1 MASKRLKDFRA
12 STAVG
17 RRHRTLLRQRT
28 NRISSAAMAP
38 HVLVT
43 GGAGFIGSHLVDA
56 YLARGWRV
64 SIVDDL
70 STGDRRNVDPRAE
83 LHVMDIRDAAGLV
96 ARLRPDLINHHAAQ
110 MDVRRSVSDPVFDA
124 ETNIVGSLR

>member
-1 MASKRLKDFRA
+1 GTRGRVPLRSAGRFRREDA
-12 STAVG
+12 EADGGMTG
-17 RRHRTLLRQRT
+17 
-28 NRISSAAMAP
+28 

-64 SIVDDL
+64 SVVDDL
-70 STGDRRNVDPRAE
+70 STGDRRNVDTRAE
-83 LHVMDIRDAAGLV
+83 LHVMDIRDADGLV

-110 MDVRRSVSDPVFDA
+110 MDVPRPVSAPVFDA
-124 ETNIVGSLR
+124 A

>member
-1 MASKRLKDFRA
+1 MPSKRLKDFRA

-64 SIVDDL
+64 TIVDDL
-70 STGDRRNVDPRAE
+70 STGDRRNINPRAE
-83 LHVMDIRDAAGLV
+83 FLEMDIRDAPIE
-96 ARLRPDLINHHAAQ
+96 RIRPDVISHHAAQ
-110 MDVRRSVSDPVFDA
+110 MDVRRSVADPVFDA
-124 ETNIVGSLR
+124 NVN